1 MLQFQIIGDDRVLW
15 DSGSIPEGEIKP
27 FQVSLENVKLLKLLT
42 LEGKDGGNYDWALWL
57 EPTLSR

>member
-27 FQVSLENVKLLKLLT
+27 FQVSLENVKRLKLLT
-42 LEGKDGGNYDWALWL
+42 LEGKDGRNYDWALWL
-57 EPTLSR
+57 EPTLNR